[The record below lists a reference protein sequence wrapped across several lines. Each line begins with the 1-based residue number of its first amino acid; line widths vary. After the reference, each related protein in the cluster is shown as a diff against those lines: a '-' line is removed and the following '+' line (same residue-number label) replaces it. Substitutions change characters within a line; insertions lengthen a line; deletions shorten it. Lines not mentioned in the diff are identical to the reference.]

1 MTGMALISLWL
12 SIVPVQDTLQ
22 AGTVVALKES
32 VPLSQVASPVSSIRP
47 ELLETTGTYRPNSLS
62 GMIPGLHIPDYG
74 ASMTSTIYLR
84 GLGSRME
91 NPVLGLYLDGIPILD
106 KNAYDF
112 DWEGV
117 RSVTLLRGPQ
127 GTLYGRNTMGGVLAI
142 RTLAPSDCLPPTISL
157 EYGTANTVRAGGF
170 FTTGNHAFSATFRH
184 TDGVFRNVFKQE
196 LCDPFNGLSVRW
208 KWEKP
213 AGDRLFVSHLF
224 SASLSDEGGF
234 AYGLHTDG
242 TDGPV
247 SYNDEAGYR
256 RLFVLDGTKLRWRGE
271 KVVVDGTASLQ
282 LLLDD
287 MRMDQ
292 DYTERPIFTLQQEQ
306 HCGAGTLEV
315 LVRRADAKARWQ
327 PSSGVFAFLRG
338 NRMHAPVT
346 FKRDGI
352 QTLILDNANAHIPSD
367 IGYLTLS
374 DNEMTVGSDFDI
386 ATWNVALFHESVWRT
401 GAWLFTAGLRVD
413 YEGARM
419 DYDCL
424 TSLHYR
430 FMPTMK
436 ADKALDVPYTGS
448 VGHSRIE
455 VLPKLSVLYEVAEGL
470 RLFSVLSKGYRSG
483 GFNTQIFSDILQHQA
498 MTAMMKDLG
507 VYFDQPT
514 AGVTAGHTEYDP
526 EEAWNLEV
534 GGRFRREG
542 IRAEVSAYGMNVR
555 NRQMTVFLPGQS
567 AGRMMT
573 NADGGWHVGVETE
586 AEGRWKD
593 LCLRAA
599 WSWCKTEEGVPYV
612 PEHTLF
618 AGVGYPFRL
627 RGCRLQVDGFVRGAG
642 PFWWNEEH
650 SLREPFS
657 LRAGGRIALVFPKW
671 EVYARGENLTS
682 TDSHTFYFK
691 SMEKEYFASGKP
703 RMIMIGITIKC
714 K

>member
-1 MTGMALISLWL
+1 MSICSSL
-12 SIVPVQDTLQ
+12 
-22 AGTVVALKES
+22 
-32 VPLSQVASPVSSIRP
+32 R
-47 ELLETTGTYRPNSLS
+47 
-62 GMIPGLHIPDYG
+62 
-74 ASMTSTIYLR
+74 
-84 GLGSRME
+84 
-91 NPVLGLYLDGIPILD
+91 
-106 KNAYDF
+106 
-112 DWEGV
+112 
-117 RSVTLLRGPQ
+117 
-127 GTLYGRNTMGGVLAI
+127 
-142 RTLAPSDCLPPTISL
+142 
-157 EYGTANTVRAGGF
+157 
-170 FTTGNHAFSATFRH
+170 
-184 TDGVFRNVFKQE
+184 
-196 LCDPFNGLSVRW
+196 RW
-208 KWEKP
+208 
-213 AGDRLFVSHLF
+213 DV
-224 SASLSDEGGF
+224 
-234 AYGLHTDG
+234 
-242 TDGPV
+242 
-247 SYNDEAGYR
+247 
-256 RLFVLDGTKLRWRGE
+256 
-271 KVVVDGTASLQ
+271 
-282 LLLDD
+282 LDD

-292 DYTERPIFTLQQEQ
+292 DYTERPIFTLQQVQ

-691 SMEKEYFASGKP
+691 SMEKEYFAAGKP

>member
-1 MTGMALISLWL
+1 MTGGLLISLL
-12 SIVPVQDTLQ
+12 LATVPVQDTLQ

-32 VPLSQVASPVSSIRP
+32 IPLSQVASPVSSIRP
-47 ELLETTGTYRPNSLS
+47 ELMRATGTYRPNSLS
-62 GMIPGLHIPDYG
+62 GMVPGLHIPDYG
-74 ASMTSTIYLR
+74 ASLTSTIYLR

-91 NPVLGLYLDGIPILD
+91 NPVLGLYVDGIPILD

-112 DWEGV
+112 DWEAV

-142 RTLAPSDCLPPTISL
+142 RTLAPSDALPPTFSL

-213 AGDRLFVSHLF
+213 AGVRLFVSHLF

-292 DYTERPIFTLQQEQ
+292 DYTERPIFTLQQKQ
-306 HCGAGTLEV
+306 NSGAGTLEV
-315 LVRRADAKARWQ
+315 LVRKADTKARWQ
-327 PSSGVFAFLRG
+327 PTGGVFAFFRG
-338 NRMHAPVT
+338 NHMHAPVT

-352 QTLILDNANAHIPSD
+352 QTLILDNANAHIPAD
-367 IGYLTLS
+367 IGYLSIS
-374 DNEMTVGSDFDI
+374 DEEMPVTSDFDI
-386 ATWNVALFHESVWRT
+386 LSWNVALFHQSVYRT
-401 GAWLFTAGLRVD
+401 GAWLLTAGVRID
-413 YEGARM
+413 YEGAWM
-419 DYDCL
+419 GYDCL
-424 TSLHYR
+424 TLLHYR
-430 FMPTMK
+430 FIPTMK
-436 ADKALDVPYTGS
+436 ADKALNVPYTGS
-448 VGHSRIE
+448 IGHSRIE
-455 VLPKLSVLYEVAEGL
+455 VLPKLSVLYEAAEGL
-470 RLFSVLSKGYRSG
+470 RFFSTLSKGYRSG
-483 GFNTQIFSDILQHQA
+483 GFNTQIFSDILQRQTMNA
-498 MTAMMKDLG
+498 TMKDLG

-514 AGVTAGHTEYDP
+514 AIVTAEHTEYDP
-526 EEAWNLEV
+526 EEAWNMEV
-534 GGRFRREG
+534 GGRWSREHF
-542 IRAEVSAYGMNVR
+542 RAEVSAYWMEVR
-555 NRQMTVFLPGQS
+555 NRQLTVFLPGQS

-573 NADGGWHVGVETE
+573 NSGRGRNVGVETE
-586 AEGRWKD
+586 AEARVKA
-593 LCLRAA
+593 LTLRAA
-599 WSWCKTEEGVPYV
+599 WSWCRTDDGVPYV

-618 AGVGYPFRL
+618 AGASYSIDL
-627 RGCRLQVDGFVRGAG
+627 NGCRLKGDAFLRGAG

-657 LRAGGRIALVFPKW
+657 ARLGACITLAFPKW
-671 EVYARGENLTS
+671 EWYVRGENLTG
-682 TDSHTFYFK
+682 TESHSFYFK
-691 SMEKEYFASGKP
+691 SMEKEFFAAGKP
-703 RMIMIGITIKC
+703 RMLYTGISLNF
-714 K
+714 

>member
-1 MTGMALISLWL
+1 MTGGLLISLL
-12 SIVPVQDTLQ
+12 LATVPVQDTLQ

-32 VPLSQVASPVSSIRP
+32 IPLSQVASPVSSIRP
-47 ELLETTGTYRPNSLS
+47 ELMRATGTYRPNSLS
-62 GMIPGLHIPDYG
+62 GMVPGLHIPDYG
-74 ASMTSTIYLR
+74 ASLTSTIYLR

-91 NPVLGLYLDGIPILD
+91 NPVLGLYVDGIPILD

-112 DWEGV
+112 DWEAV
-117 RSVTLLRGPQ
+117 RGVTLLRGPQ

-142 RTLAPSDCLPPTISL
+142 RTLAPSDGLPATFSL
-157 EYGTANTVRAGGF
+157 EYGTANTVRAGAF
-170 FTTGNHAFSATFRH
+170 CARGNHAVSATFRH
-184 TDGVFRNVFKQE
+184 TDGVFRNAYKQE

-213 AGDRLFVSHLF
+213 LSDRLFASHIF

-234 AYGLHTDG
+234 AYGLHAGGADL
-242 TDGPV
+242 PV

-256 RLFVLDGTKLRWRGE
+256 RLFALDGTRLRWRKE
-271 KVVVDGTASLQ
+271 KMVVDGTASLQ

-292 DYTERPIFTLQQEQ
+292 DYTERSIFTLHQIQ

-315 LVRRADAKARWQ
+315 LARRVDTEAAWQ
-327 PSSGVFAFLRG
+327 PSSGFFAFLRG

-352 QTLILDNANAHIPSD
+352 QTLILENANAHIPSD
-367 IGYLTLS
+367 IGYLTIP
-374 DNEMTVGSDFDI
+374 DDAMTVGSDFDI

-401 GAWLFTAGLRVD
+401 GSWLFTAGLRID
-413 YEGARM
+413 YEGAWM
-419 DYDCL
+419 GYDCL
-424 TSLHYR
+424 TLLHYR
-430 FMPTMK
+430 FIPTMK
-436 ADKALDVPYTGS
+436 TDKALDVPYTGS

-455 VLPKLSVLYEVAEGL
+455 VLPKLSVLCEVAEGL
-470 RLFSVLSKGYRSG
+470 RFYSVLSKGYRSG

-514 AGVTAGHTEYDP
+514 AGVTAGHTEYAP

-542 IRAEVSAYGMNVR
+542 IRAEVSVYGMNVR

-573 NADGGWHVGVETE
+573 NSGRGRNVGVQTE
-586 AEGRWKD
+586 AEARVKA
-593 LCLRAA
+593 LTLRAA
-599 WSWCKTEEGVPYV
+599 WSWCRTDDGVPYV

-618 AGVGYPFRL
+618 AGAGYPFRL
-627 RGCRLQVDGFVRGAG
+627 GGCHLQADGFVRGAG

-650 SLREPFS
+650 LLREPFS
-657 LRAGGRIALVFPKW
+657 LRVGGRIALVFPKW
-671 EVYARGENLTS
+671 EVYVRGENLTS
-682 TDSHTFYFK
+682 TASHTFYFK
-691 SMEKEYFASGKP
+691 SMEKEYFAAGKP
-703 RMIMIGITIKC
+703 CMIYMGITIKC

>member
-47 ELLETTGTYRPNSLS
+47 ELMRATGTYRPNSLS
-62 GMIPGLHIPDYG
+62 GMVPGLHIPDYG
-74 ASMTSTIYLR
+74 ASLTSTIYLR

-91 NPVLGLYLDGIPILD
+91 NPVLGLYVDGIPILD

-112 DWEGV
+112 DWEAV

-142 RTLAPSDCLPPTISL
+142 RTLAPSDALPPTFSL

-224 SASLSDEGGF
+224 SASLSGEGGF

-271 KVVVDGTASLQ
+271 KVVLDGTASVQ
-282 LLLDD
+282 YLLDD

-292 DYTERPIFTLQQEQ
+292 DYTERSIFTLQQKQ
-306 HCGAGTLEV
+306 NSGAGTLEV
-315 LVRRADAKARWQ
+315 LVRKADTKARWQ
-327 PSSGVFAFLRG
+327 PTGGVFAFFRG
-338 NRMHAPVT
+338 NHMHAPVT

-352 QTLILDNANAHIPSD
+352 QTLILDNANAHIPAD
-367 IGYLTLS
+367 IGYLSIS
-374 DNEMTVGSDFDI
+374 DEEMPVTSDFDI
-386 ATWNVALFHESVWRT
+386 LSWNVALFHQSVYRT
-401 GAWLFTAGLRVD
+401 GAWLLTAGVRID
-413 YEGARM
+413 YEGAWM
-419 DYDCL
+419 GYDCL
-424 TSLHYR
+424 TLLHYR
-430 FMPTMK
+430 FIPTMK
-436 ADKALDVPYTGS
+436 ADKALNVPYTGS
-448 VGHSRIE
+448 IGHSRIE
-455 VLPKLSVLYEVAEGL
+455 VLPKLSVLYEAAEGL
-470 RLFSVLSKGYRSG
+470 RFFSTLSKGYRSG
-483 GFNTQIFSDILQHQA
+483 GFNTQIFSDILQRQTMNA
-498 MTAMMKDLG
+498 TMKDLG

-514 AGVTAGHTEYDP
+514 AIVTAEHTEYDP
-526 EEAWNLEV
+526 EEAWNMEV
-534 GGRFRREG
+534 GGRWSREHF
-542 IRAEVSAYGMNVR
+542 RAEVSAYWMEVR
-555 NRQMTVFLPGQS
+555 NRQLTVFLPGQS

-573 NADGGWHVGVETE
+573 NLGRGRNVGVETE
-586 AEGRWKD
+586 AEARVKM
-593 LCLRAA
+593 LTLRAA
-599 WSWCKTEEGVPYV
+599 WSWCRTDDGVPYV

-618 AGVGYPFRL
+618 AGASYSIDL
-627 RGCRLQVDGFVRGAG
+627 NGCRLKGDAFLRGAG

-650 SLREPFS
+650 SLQEPFS
-657 LRAGGRIALVFPKW
+657 ARLGACITLAFPKW
-671 EVYARGENLTS
+671 EWYVRGENLTG
-682 TDSHTFYFK
+682 TESHSFYFK
-691 SMEKEYFASGKP
+691 SMEKEFFAAGKP
-703 RMIMIGITIKC
+703 RMLYTGISLNF
-714 K
+714 